1 MHAFKYRVLVIAN
14 RTADSPELLDA
25 MSARC
30 RRGPAAFTL
39 VVPRTGSAPAPVQA
53 LVDRLRTAGFEADG
67 VDGDADPIVAFRE
80 AWDPGR
86 YDEVI
91 VSTLPTEA
99 SRWLQIDLPHRVAR
113 IADAPVTHV
122 VAVSNPQAAATAAS
136 RVMSG

>member
-1 MHAFKYRVLVIAN
+1 MHAFKYRVLVIAC
-14 RTADSPELLDA
+14 RTADSPELHKA
-25 MSARC
+25 MGTRC
-30 RRGPAAFTL
+30 ELGPAAFTL
-39 VVPRTGSAPAPVQA
+39 VVPRAGSGTATVQA
-53 LVDRLRTAGFEADG
+53 LVDRLREAGFE
-67 VDGDADPIVAFRE
+67 VDGFDADADPIVAFQE

-86 YDEVI
+86 FDEVI

-122 VAVSNPQAAATAAS
+122 VAWSRAQAAAAAAS

>member
-14 RTADSPELLDA
+14 RTADSPELHKA
-25 MSARC
+25 MDTRC
-30 RRGPAAFTL
+30 ELGPAAFTL
-39 VVPRTGSAPAPVQA
+39 VVPRAGSGTATVQA
-53 LVDRLRTAGFEADG
+53 LVDRLREAGFE
-67 VDGDADPIVAFRE
+67 VDGFDADADPIVAFQE

-86 YDEVI
+86 FDEVI

-122 VAVSNPQAAATAAS
+122 VAWSRAQAAAAAAS

>member
-1 MHAFKYRVLVIAN
+1 MHAFKYRVLVIAC
-14 RTADSPELLDA
+14 RTADSPELHKA
-25 MSARC
+25 MGTRC
-30 RRGPAAFTL
+30 ELGPAAFTL
-39 VVPRTGSAPAPVQA
+39 VVPRAGSGTATIQD
-53 LVDRLRTAGFEADG
+53 LVDHLREAGFE
-67 VDGDADPIVAFRE
+67 VDGFDADADPIVAFQE

-86 YDEVI
+86 FDEVI

-122 VAVSNPQAAATAAS
+122 VAWSRAQAAAAAAS

>member
-14 RTADSPELLDA
+14 RTADSSELQDA

-30 RRGPAAFTL
+30 ELGPAAFTL
-39 VVPRTGSAPAPVQA
+39 VVPRSGSDPATVEA
-53 LVDRLRTAGFEADG
+53 LVERLRETGFE
-67 VDGDADPIVAFRE
+67 VDGISADADPIVAFRE

-86 YDEVI
+86 YDEVV

-122 VAVSNPQAAATAAS
+122 VAWSKGQAVAVAAS